1 MSRDPASLA
10 QSLRVPLLQI
20 EKVRAAVSDAL
31 AAKAPN
37 GKRALQ
43 VAATIGNA
51 TSHNPIVVGALTAL
65 DLCRY
70 QEYLHEGRPAG
81 ISTHSRRLDELLA
94 FPPESN
100 GSTSGGL
107 PFGYVTQVTGSPASG
122 KTQLALGLAAQHAA
136 DSGKVYFLASGFGH
150 GTLLPLIRRLQHFC
164 TASNFQNVLQ
174 NVTFATVN
182 NGYEALDV
190 LEQVGD
196 RKRILVVLDSAS
208 GCLSGDLYAPGD
220 GDVGLMLSQQVA
232 HTLRRL
238 ARHNGAAVLIT
249 NGTVSGDGSGLKPAM
264 GHAWYAADVALW
276 FQAATSIDSS
286 MEDPIVSISDSKR
299 ILATLEHHSAKPCH
313 RPQTIG
319 ERTVEFM
326 ITTTGIADVEMD

>member
-31 AAKAPN
+31 AAKAPH
-37 GKRALQ
+37 GKRALH

-51 TSHNPIVVGALTAL
+51 ESYNPIVVGALTAL

-70 QEYLHEGRPAG
+70 QEHLHEDQPAG

-94 FPPESN
+94 YPAEFN
-100 GSTSGGL
+100 CSTTGGL

-182 NGYEALDV
+182 NGYEALSV

-196 RKRILVVLDSAS
+196 RKRILVILDSAS

-232 HTLRRL
+232 RTLRRL

-249 NGTVSGDGSGLKPAM
+249 NGTVSGDGNTLKPAM
-264 GHAWYAADVALW
+264 GQAWHVADVALW
-276 FQAATSIDSS
+276 FEATTSIGSS
-286 MEDPIVSISDSKR
+286 LEDPSVSVSDIKR
-299 ILATLEHHSAKPCH
+299 IRATLEHHSAKPCH
-313 RPQTIG
+313 RRNTIG
-319 ERTVEFM
+319 ERTVELV
-326 ITTTGIADVEMD
+326 ITSTGIADVEMD